1 MLGWVSEGAQQE
13 EDMDNTRFATAL
25 TVEAIETAFDGRWG
39 IWLSGTGRWWA
50 ARQEEPRAAGPEVA
64 WPAGAS
70 VQLVRADDPDQL
82 RARIQEREAHPRG
95 DGADVGWHA
104 GRRG

>member
-13 EDMDNTRFATAL
+13 KDMDNTRFATAL
-25 TVEAIETAFDGRWG
+25 TADAIATAFDGRWG

-50 ARQEEPRAAGPEVA
+50 ARQEGPSTAGQA
-64 WPAGAS
+64 TAG

-82 RARIQEREAHPRG
+82 RARIQEREALPRG

-104 GRRG
+104 GRMG

>member
-25 TVEAIETAFDGRWG
+25 TADAIATAFDGRWG

-50 ARQEEPRAAGPEVA
+50 ARQEGPSAAGQA
-64 WPAGAS
+64 TAG

-82 RARIQEREAHPRG
+82 RARIQEREALPRG

-104 GRRG
+104 VRMG